1 MGFRRT
7 RVSLGDR
14 GGVVSG
20 FGQAEVSG
28 KEHGIAS
35 MTTPDPDGP
44 DGLVL
49 RFEEGMEGHVGIDR
63 SEPPAGSAG
72 GRREDTPLR
81 FDVEIRIED
90 LGRFLRVADH
100 AAQLS
105 GTVTFEPLGGRMSI
119 RDGVFNLFT
128 VDPGTGIRRMTYA
141 FRFTAADGQLY
152 FLHGHKEIH
161 DDPGALD
168 VVPDMTTLFT
178 TLYRGLDEHAPVYA
192 AGVLTFDLKK
202 TPALL
207 ASMKVE
213 GTNSL
218 LRKAAA
224 YTAFASFAYGALRD
238 EYLHGLRLLY
248 DTRYDNLALSGRMR
262 RADGAEVPFFLGS
275 GVHERGFPWGD
286 GELFSDVLLVV
297 GDGKGGFE
305 RFCISDRALDGLVL
319 DISGGVYRYHGGLFA
334 ITEGYSASF
343 SGMRSGASQLVPIL
357 ANIDISFEARSHD
370 AVAVS
375 FPHVPKLVR
384 KLSSAMANE
393 LRAHLPGTNPLG
405 IFITPHTVTVQAGSL
420 TLGDVEPAAGSP
432 GRNFTILD
440 RGTFGEAERS
450 TFRNVKWPTLLYGYL
465 CAIRPEEQAVRVQI
479 HSRTLR
485 DEREHWVRDRLE
497 AFLGTI
503 ISRAC
508 SCEMRMERDEL
519 RVLPVAK
526 AGKKEE
532 RMPLLRKL
540 GEPVLEV
547 NNDHFPTA
555 VFQRRIVEVQDPSGQ
570 RCLALEDDMSL
581 LRLEPIGTG
590 RKATVACIRDGDKFT
605 ALNRVLG
612 ETGFDAILEDR
623 WKGSGKAREDFS
635 IVIKPNFM
643 FAYDKRD
650 RSTYTDPELVHHL
663 VKRLR
668 NLGYRNLNVVEAQST
683 YGEYFDKRSV
693 LEMAEYLGYDRK
705 AGYEVVDMTL
715 DADETLYLGPRL
727 GDHPVSRCWREA
739 DFRISFAKN
748 KTHAYAYYTLTLKNI
763 FGALPLANKFKEYHC
778 GGGIYETTIEYLT
791 AFPVAYGLVDAHLSA
806 DGPFGVFAD
815 PAPNET
821 DTIIGGAD
829 LVAVDWIGASK
840 MGIDPMISP
849 YMKLAVEAFGKPE
862 IVLVGDPN
870 PYRPW
875 LNVPVALTFLTNKGV
890 DANHFFGN
898 LMYSAASQMD
908 ETRFRHKNRALYMR
922 LLRKMTVPL
931 RRAFFL
937 RTGENPSRANRLFS
951 SLFYRMGL

>member
-1 MGFRRT
+1 MT
-7 RVSLGDR
+7 KSDPYSL
-14 GGVVSG
+14 
-20 FGQAEVSG
+20 
-28 KEHGIAS
+28 
-35 MTTPDPDGP
+35 

-49 RFEEGMEGHVGIDR
+49 RFQEMMGGHVGID
-63 SEPPAGSAG
+63 EPEPLAGAARG
-72 GRREDTPLR
+72 QRENTPLR
-81 FDVEIRIED
+81 FNVEIRIED

-100 AAQLS
+100 AARLS
-105 GTVTFEPLGGRMSI
+105 GNVTFEPLGGRIPI

-128 VDPGTGIRRMTYA
+128 VDARTGIRRMTYA
-141 FRFTAADGQLY
+141 FRFTASDGQLY

-178 TLYRGLDEHAPVYA
+178 TIYRGPDEQAPVYA
-192 AGVLTFDLKK
+192 AGVLTFDLKN

-218 LRKAAA
+218 LRKTAA

-238 EYLHGLRLLY
+238 EYLQCVRLLY
-248 DTRYDNLALSGRMR
+248 DTRYENLALSGRLR
-262 RADGAEVPFFLGS
+262 GADGAEVPFFLGS
-275 GVHERGFPWGD
+275 GCHERGFPWGD

-297 GDGKGGFE
+297 GDGKGGFD
-305 RFCISDRALDGLVL
+305 RFCISDRTLEGLFL
-319 DISGGVYRYHGGLFA
+319 DISGGVFRYNGTLLA

-343 SGMRSGASQLVPIL
+343 SRMRSGASQLVPIL
-357 ANIDISFEARSHD
+357 ASIDITFHARPYD
-370 AVAVS
+370 DVPVS
-375 FPHVPKLVR
+375 FPHVPRLVR

-405 IFITPHTVTVQAGSL
+405 IFITPHTVTVHAGSL
-420 TLGDVEPAAGSP
+420 ILGDADAAAGGP
-432 GRNFTILD
+432 NRTFTILD
-440 RGTFGEAERS
+440 RRTFGEAERS

-465 CAIRPEEQAVRVQI
+465 CAIRPDERAVRVQI

-485 DEREHWVRDRLE
+485 DEREHWVRDQLE
-497 AFLGTI
+497 AYLGTV

-508 SCEMRMERDEL
+508 SCEMRMEKDEL
-519 RVLPVAK
+519 RVIPLAK

-532 RMPLLRKL
+532 RIPLLRKL

-555 VFQRRIVEVQDPSGQ
+555 IFQRRIVEVLDPSGQ

-581 LRLEPIGTG
+581 LRLEPVGTG
-590 RKATVACIRDGDKFT
+590 RKATVASIRDKNKFA
-605 ALNRVLG
+605 ALDRVLW
-612 ETGFDAILEDR
+612 ETGFDAILEAKRKD
-623 WKGSGKAREDFS
+623 SGKARDDFS

-650 RSTYTDPELVHHL
+650 HSTYTDPDLVHHL

-668 NLGYRNLNVVEAQST
+668 DLGFRNLNVVEAQST
-683 YGEYFDKRSV
+683 YGEFFDKRSV
-693 LEMAEYLGYDRK
+693 REMAVYLGYDRK

-715 DADETLYLGPRL
+715 DADEAQYLGPRL
-727 GDHPVSRCWREA
+727 GNHPVSRRWREA

-778 GGGIYETTIEYLT
+778 GRGIHETTIEYLT
-791 AFPVAYGLVDAHLSA
+791 AFPVDYGLVDAYLSA
-806 DGPFGVFAD
+806 DGPFGIFAD

-821 DTIIGGAD
+821 ETIIGGPD
-829 LVAVDWIGASK
+829 LVAVDWIAASK

-862 IVLVGDPN
+862 IVLIGDPS

-875 LNVPVALTFLTNKGV
+875 LNVPVALALFTNKGV
-890 DANHFFGN
+890 DANHYFGN

-908 ETRFRHKNRALYMR
+908 ERHFRHKNRALYMR
-922 LLRKMTVPL
+922 LLRRVTVPL

-951 SLFYRMGL
+951 SLFYRMGF

>member
-1 MGFRRT
+1 MTKSDPG
-7 RVSLGDR
+7 SL
-14 GGVVSG
+14 
-20 FGQAEVSG
+20 
-28 KEHGIAS
+28 
-35 MTTPDPDGP
+35 

-49 RFEEGMEGHVGIDR
+49 RFRETMGGHVGIDER
-63 SEPPAGSAG
+63 EPLAGSARG
-72 GRREDTPLR
+72 KRESTPLR

-100 AAQLS
+100 AAELS
-105 GTVTFEPLGGRMSI
+105 GTVTFEPLGGRLPI

-128 VDPGTGIRRMTYA
+128 VDPRTGIRRMTYA
-141 FRFTAADGQLY
+141 FRFTAADGQPY

-178 TLYRGLDEHAPVYA
+178 TLYRGPDEHAPVYA
-192 AGVLTFDLKK
+192 AGVLTFDLKS
-202 TPALL
+202 TPALV
-207 ASMKVE
+207 ASMKVD

-218 LRKAAA
+218 LRKVAA

-238 EYLHGLRLLY
+238 EYLHGVRLFY
-248 DTRYDNLALSGRMR
+248 DTRYENLVLSGRMR

-297 GDGKGGFE
+297 GDGKGGFQ
-305 RFCISDRALDGLVL
+305 RFCISDRTLEGLFL
-319 DISGGVYRYHGGLFA
+319 DISGGVYRYHGTLLA
-334 ITEGYSASF
+334 ITDGYSTSF
-343 SGMRSGASQLVPIL
+343 SRMRSGASHLVPFH
-357 ANIDISFEARSHD
+357 ASIDITFEARSYD
-370 AVAVS
+370 GVAVT
-375 FPHVPKLVR
+375 FPLVPKLLR
-384 KLSSAMANE
+384 RLSSTMANE

-405 IFITPHTVTVQAGSL
+405 VFITPHTVTVRTGSL
-420 TLGDVEPAAGSP
+420 ILGDAGTTAYGP
-432 GRNFTILD
+432 DRNFTILD
-440 RGTFGEAERS
+440 RRTFGEAERS

-465 CAIRPEEQAVRVQI
+465 CAIRPEERAARVQI

-485 DEREHWVRDRLE
+485 DEREHWVRDQLE
-497 AFLGTI
+497 AFLGTV

-508 SCEMRMERDEL
+508 SCEMRMEREEL
-519 RVLPVAK
+519 RVIPLAP
-526 AGKKEE
+526 AGNRAE
-532 RMPLLRKL
+532 RVPLLRKL

-555 VFQRRIVEVQDPSGQ
+555 IFQRRIVEVLDPSGQ

-581 LRLEPIGTG
+581 LRLEPVGTE
-590 RKATVACIRDGDKFT
+590 RKATVASIRDADKFA

-612 ETGFDAILEDR
+612 ETGFDAILEAKRKD
-623 WKGSGKAREDFS
+623 SGKAREDFS

-668 NLGYRNLNVVEAQST
+668 DLGFRNLNVVEAQST

-693 LEMAEYLGYDRK
+693 REMAGYLGYDRK

-715 DADETLYLGPRL
+715 DADEERYLGPHL
-727 GDHPVSRCWREA
+727 GNHPVSRSWREA

-763 FGALPLANKFKEYHC
+763 YGALPLANKFKEYHC
-778 GGGIYETTIEYLT
+778 GRGIYETTIEYLT
-791 AFPVAYGLVDAHLSA
+791 AFPVDFGLVDACLSA
-806 DGPFGVFAD
+806 DGPFGIFAD

-821 DTIIGGAD
+821 NTIIGGTD
-829 LVAVDWIGASK
+829 LVAVDWIAASK

-862 IVLVGDPN
+862 ILFIGDPN

-875 LNVPVALTFLTNKGV
+875 LNVPVALTLFTNKGV
-890 DANHFFGN
+890 DANHYFGN
-898 LMYSAASQMD
+898 LMYSATAQMD
-908 ETRFRHKNRALYMR
+908 ETHFRHRNRSLHMR
-922 LLRKMTVPL
+922 LLRRMTVPL

-937 RTGENPSRANRLFS
+937 RTGENPSLANRLFS
-951 SLFYRMGL
+951 SLFYKMGF

>member
-1 MGFRRT
+1 
-7 RVSLGDR
+7 
-14 GGVVSG
+14 
-20 FGQAEVSG
+20 
-28 KEHGIAS
+28 
-35 MTTPDPDGP
+35 MTKPDPYSL

-49 RFEEGMEGHVGIDR
+49 RFQETMGGHVGID
-63 SEPPAGSAG
+63 EPEPLAGAARG
-72 GRREDTPLR
+72 ERENTPLR

-100 AAQLS
+100 AAHLS
-105 GTVTFEPLGGRMSI
+105 GTVTFEPLGGRI
-119 RDGVFNLFT
+119 PIQDGVFNLFT
-128 VDPGTGIRRMTYA
+128 VDPGTGIRRMTYT

-168 VVPDMTTLFT
+168 VVPDMSTLFT
-178 TLYRGLDEHAPVYA
+178 TLYRGPDERAPVYA

-202 TPALL
+202 APSLL

-213 GTNSL
+213 GTSSR

-238 EYLHGLRLLY
+238 EYLQGIRLLY
-248 DTRYDNLALSGRMR
+248 DTRYENFVLSGQMR

-305 RFCISDRALDGLVL
+305 RYCISDRTLEGLVL
-319 DISGGVYRYHGGLFA
+319 DISGGVYRYHGTLFA
-334 ITEGYSASF
+334 ITDGYSTSF
-343 SGMRSGASQLVPIL
+343 SRMRSGAPQLVPLHASIE
-357 ANIDISFEARSHD
+357 ITFETRSYD

-375 FPHVPKLVR
+375 FPRVPKLVR
-384 KLSSAMANE
+384 KLSSSMAKE
-393 LRAHLPGTNPLG
+393 LREHLPGTNPLG
-405 IFITPHTVTVQAGSL
+405 IFITPHTVTIHTGSL
-420 TLGDVEPAAGSP
+420 IVGDPDTAVRGPD
-432 GRNFTILD
+432 RNFTLLD
-440 RGTFGEAERS
+440 RRTFGEAERG

-465 CAIRPEEQAVRVQI
+465 CAIRPEEHAARVQI
-479 HSRTLR
+479 HARTLR
-485 DEREHWVRDRLE
+485 DEREHWVRDQLD
-497 AFLGTI
+497 AFLGTV

-508 SCEMRMERDEL
+508 SREMRMERDAL
-519 RVLPVAK
+519 RVIPLTAP
-526 AGKKEE
+526 GKRAE
-532 RMPLLRKL
+532 RIPLLLKL

-555 VFQRRIVEVQDPSGQ
+555 IFQRRIVEVLDPSGR

-581 LRLEPIGTG
+581 LRLEPVGTG
-590 RKATVACIRDGDKFT
+590 RKTTVACIREEDKFV
-605 ALNRVLG
+605 ALNRVLE
-612 ETGFDAILEDR
+612 ETGFDGILEAKR
-623 WKGSGKAREDFS
+623 KASGKARQDFS

-650 RSTYTDPELVHHL
+650 LSTYTDPGLVHHL

-668 NLGYRNLNVVEAQST
+668 GLGFDNLAVVEAQST

-693 LEMAEYLGYDRK
+693 REMADYLGFDGK

-715 DADETLYLGPRL
+715 DADETQDLGPHL
-727 GDHPVSRCWREA
+727 GHHPVSRSWRNA

-778 GGGIYETTIEYLT
+778 GRGIYETTIEYLA
-791 AFPVAYGLVDAHLSA
+791 AFPVDYGLVDAYLSA
-806 DGPFGVFAD
+806 DGPFGIFAD

-821 DTIIGGAD
+821 GTILGGAD
-829 LVAVDWIGASK
+829 LVAVDWIAASK

-862 IVLVGDPN
+862 IRLVGDPN

-875 LNVPVALTFLTNKGV
+875 LNVPVALTLFTNKGV
-890 DANHFFGN
+890 DANHYFGN
-898 LMYSAASQMD
+898 LMYSAAAQMD
-908 ETRFRHKNRALYMR
+908 ETHFRHRNRALYMR
-922 LLRKMTVPL
+922 MLRRMTVPL

-951 SLFYRMGL
+951 SLFYKMGF

>member
-1 MGFRRT
+1 MT
-7 RVSLGDR
+7 KPDAYSL
-14 GGVVSG
+14 
-20 FGQAEVSG
+20 
-28 KEHGIAS
+28 
-35 MTTPDPDGP
+35 
-44 DGLVL
+44 DGLLL
-49 RFEEGMEGHVGIDR
+49 RFQERMGGHVGIDE
-63 SEPPAGSAG
+63 SEPPAGSARG
-72 GRREDTPLR
+72 QRENTPLQ

-100 AAQLS
+100 GAHLS
-105 GTVTFEPLGGRMSI
+105 GTVTFGPLGGRIPI

-128 VDPGTGIRRMTYA
+128 VEPRTGIRRMTYA
-141 FRFTAADGQLY
+141 FRFTAADGHAY
-152 FLHGHKEIH
+152 FLYGYKEIH

-168 VVPDMTTLFT
+168 VIPDMTTLFT
-178 TLYRGLDEHAPVYA
+178 TLYRGPDEHAPVYA

-213 GTNSL
+213 GTDSL
-218 LRKAAA
+218 VRKAAA

-238 EYLHGLRLLY
+238 EYLQGVRLLY

-305 RFCISDRALDGLVL
+305 RFCISDRTLEGLFL
-319 DISGGVYRYHGGLFA
+319 DISGGVYRYRGTLLA

-343 SGMRSGASQLVPIL
+343 SQMRSGSAKLVPVH
-357 ANIDISFEARSHD
+357 ASIDIAFEARSCD

-375 FPHVPKLVR
+375 FPRVPKLVR
-384 KLSSAMANE
+384 KLSSTLANE

-405 IFITPHTVTVQAGSL
+405 IFLTPHTVTVHTGSL
-420 TLGDVEPAAGSP
+420 VLGDADPAAGGP
-432 GRNFTILD
+432 DRDFTILD
-440 RGTFGEAERS
+440 RRTFGEAERG

-465 CAIRPEEQAVRVQI
+465 CAIRPEARAVRVQI

-497 AFLGTI
+497 AFLGTV

-508 SCEMRMERDEL
+508 SLEMRMEKDAL
-519 RVLPVAK
+519 RVIPLAT
-526 AGKKEE
+526 AGDKKE
-532 RMPLLRKL
+532 RIPLLRKL

-555 VFQRRIVEVQDPSGQ
+555 IFQRRIVEVRDPSGQ

-581 LRLEPIGTG
+581 LRLEPAGTG
-590 RKATVACIRDGDKFT
+590 RKATVASIRDEDKFA
-605 ALNRVLG
+605 ALDRVLG
-612 ETGFDAILEDR
+612 ETGFDAILEAKLRD
-623 WKGSGKAREDFS
+623 SGKARQDFS
-635 IVIKPNFM
+635 IVIKPSFM

-650 RSTYTDPELVHHL
+650 HSTYTDPDLVHHL

-668 NLGYRNLNVVEAQST
+668 NLRFRNLNVAEAQST

-693 LEMAEYLGYDRK
+693 REVAGYLGYNGK
-705 AGYEVVDMTL
+705 AGYEIVDMTL
-715 DADETLYLGPRL
+715 DADEMQQLGPHL
-727 GDHPVSRCWREA
+727 GNHPVSRCWREA

-763 FGALPLANKFKEYHC
+763 YGALPLADKFKEYHC
-778 GGGIYETTIEYLT
+778 SRGIYGTTIEYLS
-791 AFPVAYGLVDAHLSA
+791 AFPVQFGLVDAYLSA
-806 DGPFGVFAD
+806 DGPFGIFAD

-821 DTIIGGAD
+821 STILGGDD
-829 LVAVDWIGASK
+829 LVAVDWIAASK

-862 IVLVGDPN
+862 IVFIGDPS

-875 LNVPVALTFLTNKGV
+875 LNVPVALPLFTNKGV
-890 DANHFFGN
+890 DASHYFGN
-898 LMYSAASQMD
+898 LMYSAAAQMD
-908 ETRFRHKNRALYMR
+908 ETHFRHKNRALYMR
-922 LLRKMTVPL
+922 LLRRVTVPL

-951 SLFYRMGL
+951 SLFYKMGF

>member
-1 MGFRRT
+1 MKESYPY
-7 RVSLGDR
+7 SL
-14 GGVVSG
+14 
-20 FGQAEVSG
+20 
-28 KEHGIAS
+28 
-35 MTTPDPDGP
+35 

-49 RFEEGMEGHVGIDR
+49 RFRETMGGHVGIDE
-63 SEPPAGSAG
+63 SDPLAGSARG
-72 GRREDTPLR
+72 QRESTPLA
-81 FDVEIRIED
+81 FDVEIRIDD

-105 GTVTFEPLGGRMSI
+105 GTVTFEPLGGRIPI
-119 RDGVFNLFT
+119 RDGVFNLFS
-128 VDPGTGIRRMTYA
+128 VDPRTGIRRMTYA

-178 TLYRGLDEHAPVYA
+178 ILYRGPDEQAPVYA

-202 TPALL
+202 APALV

-218 LRKAAA
+218 LQKVAA
-224 YTAFASFAYGALRD
+224 YAAFASFAYGALRD
-238 EYLHGLRLLY
+238 EYLKGVRLLY
-248 DTRYDNLALSGRMR
+248 DTRYENLALSGHMR
-262 RADGAEVPFFLGS
+262 RADGAEVPFFLAS

-297 GDGKGGFE
+297 GDGKGGFQ
-305 RFCISDRALDGLVL
+305 RFCISDRTLEGLFL
-319 DISGGVYRYHGGLFA
+319 DISGGVYRYHGTLLA
-334 ITEGYSASF
+334 ITDGYSASF
-343 SGMRSGASQLVPIL
+343 SQMRSGSSQFVPFH
-357 ANIDISFEARSHD
+357 ACIDITFEARSYD

-375 FPHVPKLVR
+375 FPQVPTLFR
-384 KLSSAMANE
+384 KLSSTMAKE

-405 IFITPHTVTVQAGSL
+405 IFITPHTVSVRTGSL
-420 TLGDVEPAAGSP
+420 NLGDADTAVRGPD
-432 GRNFTILD
+432 RNFTILD
-440 RGTFGEAERS
+440 RRTFGEAERC

-465 CAIRPEEQAVRVQI
+465 CAIRPEEHAVRVQI

-485 DEREHWVRDRLE
+485 HEREHWVRDQLD
-497 AFLGTI
+497 AFLGTV

-519 RVLPVAK
+519 RVVPLTT
-526 AGKKEE
+526 AGNRAE
-532 RMPLLRKL
+532 RIPLLLKL

-555 VFQRRIVEVQDPSGQ
+555 IFQRRIVEVLDPSGQ

-581 LRLEPIGTG
+581 LRLEPAGTG
-590 RKATVACIRDGDKFT
+590 RKTKVASIRDEDKFA
-605 ALNRVLG
+605 ALNRVLE
-612 ETGFDAILEDR
+612 ETGFDAILEAKR
-623 WKGSGKAREDFS
+623 NGSGKGRPEFS
-635 IVIKPNFM
+635 IAIKPNFM

-668 NLGYRNLNVVEAQST
+668 GLGFVNVKVVEAQST

-693 LEMAEYLGYDRK
+693 REMAEYLGYDRK

-715 DADETLYLGPRL
+715 DADEAQLLGAHL
-727 GDHPVSRCWREA
+727 GNHPVSRSWREA

-763 FGALPLANKFKEYHC
+763 YGALPLANKFKEYHC
-778 GGGIYETTIEYLT
+778 GRGIYETTIEYLT
-791 AFPVAYGLVDAHLSA
+791 AFPVDYGLVDAYLSA
-806 DGPFGVFAD
+806 DGPFGIFAD

-821 DTIIGGAD
+821 NTIIGGAD
-829 LVAVDWIGASK
+829 LVAVDWIAASK

-862 IVLVGDPN
+862 IHLVGDPN

-875 LNVPVALTFLTNKGV
+875 LNVPVALALFTNKGV
-890 DANHFFGN
+890 DASHYFGN
-898 LMYSAASQMD
+898 LMYSAAAQMD
-908 ETRFRHKNRALYMR
+908 ETHFRHKNRALYMR
-922 LLRKMTVPL
+922 LLRRLTVPL

-951 SLFYRMGL
+951 SLFYKLGF

>member
-1 MGFRRT
+1 MT
-7 RVSLGDR
+7 KSDPYSL
-14 GGVVSG
+14 
-20 FGQAEVSG
+20 
-28 KEHGIAS
+28 
-35 MTTPDPDGP
+35 

-49 RFEEGMEGHVGIDR
+49 RFRETMGGHVGID
-63 SEPPAGSAG
+63 EPEPLAGAARG
-72 GRREDTPLR
+72 QRENTPLQ

-90 LGRFLRVADH
+90 LGRFLRIADH
-100 AAQLS
+100 AAELS
-105 GTVTFEPLGGRMSI
+105 GTVTFEPLGGRIPI
-119 RDGVFNLFT
+119 RDGAFNLFS
-128 VDPGTGIRRMTYA
+128 VDPRTGIRRMTYA

-168 VVPDMTTLFT
+168 GIPDMTTLFT
-178 TLYRGLDEHAPVYA
+178 TLYRGLDEQSPVYA
-192 AGVLTFDLKK
+192 SGVLTFDLKK

-207 ASMKVE
+207 ASMNVE

-218 LRKAAA
+218 LQKMAA

-238 EYLHGLRLLY
+238 EYLQGVRLLY
-248 DTRYDNLALSGRMR
+248 DTRYENLVLSGRMR

-297 GDGKGGFE
+297 GDGKGGFQ
-305 RFCISDRALDGLVL
+305 RFCISDRTLEGLVL
-319 DISGGVYRYHGGLFA
+319 DISGGVYRYHGTLLA
-334 ITEGYSASF
+334 ITDGYSASF
-343 SGMRSGASQLVPIL
+343 SRMRSGSSQLVPFH
-357 ANIDISFEARSHD
+357 ASIDITFEARSYD
-370 AVAVS
+370 GVAVS
-375 FPHVPKLVR
+375 FPRVPKLVR
-384 KLSSAMANE
+384 KLSSTLANE
-393 LRAHLPGTNPLG
+393 LRVHLPGTNPLG
-405 IFITPHTVTVQAGSL
+405 VFITPHTVTVRTGSL
-420 TLGDVEPAAGSP
+420 MLGDADTAECGP
-432 GRNFTILD
+432 GGNFTILD
-440 RGTFGEAERS
+440 RRTFGEAERS

-465 CAIRPEEQAVRVQI
+465 CAIRPEEQAARVQI

-485 DEREHWVRDRLE
+485 HEREHWVRDQLD
-497 AFLGTI
+497 AFLGTV
-503 ISRAC
+503 ISRTC

-519 RVLPVAK
+519 RVIPLATTGDR
-526 AGKKEE
+526 AE
-532 RMPLLRKL
+532 RIPLLLKI

-555 VFQRRIVEVQDPSGQ
+555 IFQRRIVEVLDPSGQ

-581 LRLEPIGTG
+581 LRLEPIGTV
-590 RKATVACIRDGDKFT
+590 RKAMVASIRDADKFA

-612 ETGFDAILEDR
+612 ETGFDAILEAKR
-623 WKGSGKAREDFS
+623 KESGKTRQDFS

-650 RSTYTDPELVHHL
+650 HSTYTDPELVHHL

-668 NLGYRNLNVVEAQST
+668 ELGFKNLNVVEAQST

-693 LEMAEYLGYDRK
+693 REMAEYLGYDRK

-715 DADETLYLGPRL
+715 DADEMQDLGPHL
-727 GDHPVSRCWREA
+727 GNHPVSRSWREA

-763 FGALPLANKFKEYHC
+763 YGALPLADKFKEYHC
-778 GGGIYETTIEYLT
+778 GRGIYETTIEYLT
-791 AFPVAYGLVDAHLSA
+791 AFPVEYGLVDAYLSA
-806 DGPFGVFAD
+806 DGPFGIFAD

-821 DTIIGGAD
+821 NTIIGGTD
-829 LVAVDWIGASK
+829 LVAVDWIAAGK

-862 IVLVGDPN
+862 IHLIGDPN

-875 LNVPVALTFLTNKGV
+875 LNVPVALALFTNKGV
-890 DANHFFGN
+890 DANHYFGN
-898 LMYSAASQMD
+898 LMYSAAAQMD
-908 ETRFRHKNRALYMR
+908 ETHFRHKNRALYMR
-922 LLRKMTVPL
+922 LLRRMTVPL

-951 SLFYRMGL
+951 SLFYKMGF

>member
-1 MGFRRT
+1 M
-7 RVSLGDR
+7 
-14 GGVVSG
+14 
-20 FGQAEVSG
+20 
-28 KEHGIAS
+28 KK
-35 MTTPDPDGP
+35 PDPDRL

-49 RFEEGMEGHVGIDR
+49 RFQETMGGHVGIDEI
-63 SEPPAGSAG
+63 EPLAGSAR
-72 GRREDTPLR
+72 GRRENTPLL

-105 GTVTFEPLGGRMSI
+105 GTVTFEPLGGRIPI
-119 RDGVFNLFT
+119 RDGVFNLFS
-128 VDPGTGIRRMTYA
+128 VDPRTGYRRMTYA
-141 FRFTAADGQLY
+141 FRFTAGDGQPY

-178 TLYRGLDEHAPVYA
+178 TLYRGPDEQAPVYA

-202 TPALL
+202 APALV
-207 ASMKVE
+207 ASLKVE
-213 GTNSL
+213 GADSL
-218 LRKAAA
+218 LQRVAA

-238 EYLHGLRLLY
+238 EYLQGVRLLY
-248 DTRYDNLALSGRMR
+248 DTRYENLVLSGRMR

-297 GDGKGGFE
+297 GDGKGGFQ
-305 RFCISDRALDGLVL
+305 RFCISDRTLEGLLLDV
-319 DISGGVYRYHGGLFA
+319 SSGVYRYHGTLLA
-334 ITEGYSASF
+334 VTDGYSASF
-343 SGMRSGASQLVPIL
+343 SRMRSGSSQLVPIH
-357 ANIDISFEARSHD
+357 ASIDIAFEARSYD
-370 AVAVS
+370 AMAVS
-375 FPHVPKLVR
+375 FPRVPRLVR
-384 KLSSAMANE
+384 KLSSTMANE

-405 IFITPHTVTVQAGSL
+405 IFITPHTVTVRTGSL
-420 TLGDVEPAAGSP
+420 MLGDP
-432 GRNFTILD
+432 GTATGGPDGNFTILD
-440 RGTFGEAERS
+440 RGTFGEAERG

-465 CAIRPEEQAVRVQI
+465 CAIRPDEQAVRVQI

-485 DEREHWVRDRLE
+485 HEREHWVRDQLD
-497 AFLGTI
+497 AFLGTV

-508 SCEMRMERDEL
+508 SCEMRMEKGEL
-519 RVLPVAK
+519 RVIPLII
-526 AGKKEE
+526 AGKKAE
-532 RMPLLRKL
+532 RIPLLRKI

-555 VFQRRIVEVQDPSGQ
+555 IFQRRIVEVLDPSGQ
-570 RCLALEDDMSL
+570 RCMALEDDMSL
-581 LRLEPIGTG
+581 LRLEAAGTG
-590 RKATVACIRDGDKFT
+590 RKAKVASIRDEDKFA

-612 ETGFDAILEDR
+612 ETGFDAILEAKLED
-623 WKGSGKAREDFS
+623 SGKARQDFS

-668 NLGYRNLNVVEAQST
+668 GLGFEDVKVVEAQST

-693 LEMAEYLGYDRK
+693 REMADYLGYDRS

-715 DADETLYLGPRL
+715 DADETRYLGPHL
-727 GDHPVSRCWREA
+727 GKHPVSRSWREA
-739 DFRISFAKN
+739 GFRISFAKN
-748 KTHAYAYYTLTLKNI
+748 KTHAYAFYTLALKNI
-763 FGALPLANKFKEYHC
+763 YGALPLANKFKEYHC
-778 GGGIYETTIEYLT
+778 GRGIYETTIEYLS
-791 AFPVAYGLVDAHLSA
+791 AFPVDYGLVDAYLSA
-806 DGPFGVFAD
+806 DGPFGIFAD

-849 YMKLAVEAFGKPE
+849 YMKLAVETFGKPE
-862 IVLVGDPN
+862 IHLVGDPN

-875 LNVPVALTFLTNKGV
+875 LNVPVALTLFTNKGV
-890 DANHFFGN
+890 DANHYFGN
-898 LMYSAASQMD
+898 LMYSAAAQMD
-908 ETRFRHKNRALYMR
+908 ETHFRHRNRALYMR
-922 LLRKMTVPL
+922 LLRRLTVPL

-937 RTGENPSRANRLFS
+937 RTGENPSPANRLFS
-951 SLFYRMGL
+951 SLFYKMGF

>member
-1 MGFRRT
+1 MT
-7 RVSLGDR
+7 KSDPCSL
-14 GGVVSG
+14 
-20 FGQAEVSG
+20 
-28 KEHGIAS
+28 
-35 MTTPDPDGP
+35 
-44 DGLVL
+44 DGLLL
-49 RFEEGMEGHVGIDR
+49 RFRETMGGHVGIDER
-63 SEPPAGSAG
+63 EPLAGSARG
-72 GRREDTPLR
+72 KRENTSLS
-81 FDVEIRIED
+81 FDVEIRIDD

-105 GTVTFEPLGGRMSI
+105 GTVTFEPLGGRLPI

-128 VDPGTGIRRMTYA
+128 VDPRTGIRRMTYA
-141 FRFTAADGQLY
+141 FRFTAAGGQPY

-178 TLYRGLDEHAPVYA
+178 TLYRGPDEHAPVYA
-192 AGVLTFDLKK
+192 AGVLTFDLKD
-202 TPALL
+202 TPALVG
-207 ASMKVE
+207 SMKVE

-218 LRKAAA
+218 LRKVAA

-238 EYLHGLRLLY
+238 EYLHGVRLFY
-248 DTRYDNLALSGRMR
+248 DTRYENLALSGRMR
-262 RADGAEVPFFLGS
+262 RSDGAEVPFFLGS

-297 GDGKGGFE
+297 GDGKGGFR
-305 RFCISDRALDGLVL
+305 RFCISDRTLEGLFL
-319 DISGGVYRYHGGLFA
+319 DISGGVFRYHGTLFA
-334 ITEGYSASF
+334 ITDGYSASF
-343 SGMRSGASQLVPIL
+343 SRMRSGASHLV
-357 ANIDISFEARSHD
+357 SFHASIEITFDARSYD
-370 AVAVS
+370 DVAVT
-375 FPHVPKLVR
+375 FPLVPKLLR
-384 KLSSAMANE
+384 KLSSTMGNE

-405 IFITPHTVTVQAGSL
+405 VFIKPHAVTVRTGSL
-420 TLGDVEPAAGSP
+420 MLGDADTEVCGPE
-432 GRNFTILD
+432 RNFTILD
-440 RGTFGEAERS
+440 RRTFGEAERS

-465 CAIRPEEQAVRVQI
+465 CAIRPDERAARVQI

-485 DEREHWVRDRLE
+485 DEREHWVRDQLE
-497 AFLGTI
+497 AFLGTV

-519 RVLPVAK
+519 RVIPLTT
-526 AGKKEE
+526 AGTKKE
-532 RMPLLRKL
+532 RIPLLRKL

-555 VFQRRIVEVQDPSGQ
+555 IFQRRIVEVLDPSGQ

-581 LRLEPIGTG
+581 LRLEPVGTG
-590 RKATVACIRDGDKFT
+590 RKATVASIRDADKFA

-612 ETGFDAILEDR
+612 ETGFDAILEGR
-623 WKGSGKAREDFS
+623 RKGSGKAREDFS

-668 NLGYRNLNVVEAQST
+668 DLGFRNLNVVEAQST
-683 YGEYFDKRSV
+683 YGEYFDRRSV
-693 LEMAEYLGYDRK
+693 REMAGYLGYDGK

-715 DADETLYLGPRL
+715 DVDEERFLGPHL
-727 GDHPVSRCWREA
+727 GNHPVSRSWREA

-763 FGALPLANKFKEYHC
+763 YGALPLANKFKEYHC
-778 GGGIYETTIEYLT
+778 GRGIYETTIEFLT
-791 AFPVAYGLVDAHLSA
+791 AFPVDFGLVDACLSA
-806 DGPFGVFAD
+806 DGPFGIFAD
-815 PAPNET
+815 PAPNGT
-821 DTIIGGAD
+821 DTIIGGTD
-829 LVAVDWIGASK
+829 LVAVDWIAASK

-862 IVLVGDPN
+862 ILFIGDPN

-875 LNVPVALTFLTNKGV
+875 LNVPVALTLFTNKGV
-890 DANHFFGN
+890 DANHYFGN
-898 LMYSAASQMD
+898 LMYSATAQMD
-908 ETRFRHKNRALYMR
+908 ETHFRHRNRSLHMR
-922 LLRKMTVPL
+922 LLRRMTVPL

-937 RTGENPSRANRLFS
+937 RTGENPSLANRLFS
-951 SLFYRMGL
+951 SLFYKMGF

>member
-1 MGFRRT
+1 
-7 RVSLGDR
+7 
-14 GGVVSG
+14 
-20 FGQAEVSG
+20 
-28 KEHGIAS
+28 
-35 MTTPDPDGP
+35 MTKSDPDSL

-49 RFEEGMEGHVGIDR
+49 RFQETMEGHVGIDE
-63 SEPPAGSAG
+63 SEPLAAFAR
-72 GRREDTPLR
+72 GRRENTPLR

-90 LGRFLRVADH
+90 LGRFLRTTDH

-105 GTVTFEPLGGRMSI
+105 GTVTFEPLGGRI
-119 RDGVFNLFT
+119 PVRDGVFNLFS
-128 VDPGTGIRRMTYA
+128 VDPRTGIRRMTYA
-141 FRFTAADGQLY
+141 FRFTAADGQQY

-161 DDPGALD
+161 DDPGAFD
-168 VVPDMTTLFT
+168 VIPDMTTLIT
-178 TLYRGLDEHAPVYA
+178 TLYRGPDAQAPVYA

-202 TPALL
+202 APALV

-218 LRKAAA
+218 SQKVAA

-238 EYLHGLRLLY
+238 EYLKGVRLLY

-262 RADGAEVPFFLGS
+262 RTDGAEVPFFLAS
-275 GVHERGFPWGD
+275 GFHERGFPWGD

-297 GDGKGGFE
+297 GDGKGGFQ
-305 RFCISDRALDGLVL
+305 RFCISDRTLEGLFL
-319 DISGGVYRYHGGLFA
+319 DIPSGVYRYHGTLFA
-334 ITEGYSASF
+334 ITDGYSASF
-343 SGMRSGASQLVPIL
+343 SRMRSGSSQLVPFH
-357 ANIDISFEARSHD
+357 ASIDITFEARSYD

-384 KLSSAMANE
+384 KLSSALANE
-393 LRAHLPGTNPLG
+393 FRTHLPGTNPLG
-405 IFITPHTVTVQAGSL
+405 IFITPHTVTVRTGSL
-420 TLGDVEPAAGSP
+420 ILGDAGIAVS
-432 GRNFTILD
+432 GTDRNFTILD
-440 RGTFGEAERS
+440 RRTFGEAEHG

-465 CAIRPEEQAVRVQI
+465 CAIRPEEQAARVQI

-485 DEREHWVRDRLE
+485 DEREHWVRDQLD
-497 AFLGTI
+497 AFLGTV

-508 SCEMRMERDEL
+508 SCEMRMEREEL
-519 RVLPVAK
+519 RVLPLLT
-526 AGKKEE
+526 AGKRAE
-532 RMPLLRKL
+532 RVPLLRKL

-555 VFQRRIVEVQDPSGQ
+555 VFQRRIVEVLDPSGQ

-581 LRLEPIGTG
+581 LRLEPAGTS
-590 RKATVACIRDGDKFT
+590 RKAKVASIRDEDKFA

-612 ETGFDAILEDR
+612 ETGFDAMLEAKR
-623 WKGSGKAREDFS
+623 NASGKTRQDFS
-635 IVIKPNFM
+635 VVIKSNFM

-663 VKRLR
+663 VDRLR
-668 NLGYRNLNVVEAQST
+668 GLGFKNLKVVEAQST

-693 LEMAEYLGYDRK
+693 REMAEYLGYDGN

-715 DADETLYLGPRL
+715 DADEAQQLGPHL
-727 GDHPVSRCWREA
+727 GNHPVSRSWREA

-763 FGALPLANKFKEYHC
+763 YGALPLANKFKEYHC
-778 GGGIYETTIEYLT
+778 GRGIYETTIEYLA
-791 AFPVAYGLVDAHLSA
+791 AFPVDYGLVDAYLSA
-806 DGPFGVFAD
+806 DGPFGIFAD

-821 DTIIGGAD
+821 NTIIGGAD
-829 LVAVDWIGASK
+829 LVAVDWIAASK

-862 IVLVGDPN
+862 IHLIGDSS

-875 LNVPVALTFLTNKGV
+875 LNVPVALTLFTNKGV
-890 DANHFFGN
+890 DANHYFGN
-898 LMYSAASQMD
+898 LMYSAAAQMD
-908 ETRFRHKNRALYMR
+908 ETHFRHKNRALHMR
-922 LLRKMTVPL
+922 LLRRLTVPL

-937 RTGENPSRANRLFS
+937 RTGENPSLANRLFS
-951 SLFYRMGL
+951 SLFYKLGF

>member
-1 MGFRRT
+1 MT
-7 RVSLGDR
+7 KPDHYSL
-14 GGVVSG
+14 
-20 FGQAEVSG
+20 
-28 KEHGIAS
+28 
-35 MTTPDPDGP
+35 

-49 RFEEGMEGHVGIDR
+49 RFQETMGGHVGID
-63 SEPPAGSAG
+63 EPEPLAGSARG
-72 GRREDTPLR
+72 VRENTPLQ
-81 FDVEIRIED
+81 FEVEIRIED

-105 GTVTFEPLGGRMSI
+105 GTVTFEPLGGRIPI
-119 RDGVFNLFT
+119 RDGVFNLFS

-178 TLYRGLDEHAPVYA
+178 TLYRGPDEQSPVYA

-202 TPALL
+202 APALL

-213 GTNSL
+213 GSKS
-218 LRKAAA
+218 RVQKVAA

-238 EYLHGLRLLY
+238 EYLQGIRLLY
-248 DTRYDNLALSGRMR
+248 DTRYENIVLSGRMR
-262 RADGAEVPFFLGS
+262 RTDGAEVPFFLGS

-286 GELFSDVLLVV
+286 GELFSDVLLAI
-297 GDGKGGFE
+297 GDGKGGFQ
-305 RFCISDRALDGLVL
+305 RFCISDRTLEGLIL
-319 DISGGVYRYHGGLFA
+319 DISGGVYRYHGTILA
-334 ITEGYSASF
+334 ITDGYSASF
-343 SGMRSGASQLVPIL
+343 SQMRSGSSRLVPIH
-357 ANIDISFEARSHD
+357 AAIDITFEARSYD

-375 FPHVPKLVR
+375 FPQVPKLVR
-384 KLSSAMANE
+384 KLSSTMAKE
-393 LRAHLPGTNPLG
+393 LREHLPGTNPLG
-405 IFITPHTVTVQAGSL
+405 IFITPHTVTIHTGSL
-420 TLGDVEPAAGSP
+420 ILGDTDTTVCGP
-432 GRNFTILD
+432 GGNFTILD
-440 RGTFGEAERS
+440 RCTFGEAERS

-465 CAIRPEEQAVRVQI
+465 CAIRPEEHAARVQI

-485 DEREHWVRDRLE
+485 HEREHWVRDQLD
-497 AFLGTI
+497 AFLGTV

-508 SCEMRMERDEL
+508 SCEMRIERDAI
-519 RVLPVAK
+519 RVIPLTTP
-526 AGKKEE
+526 GKRAE
-532 RMPLLRKL
+532 RIPLLLKI

-555 VFQRRIVEVQDPSGQ
+555 ILQRRIVEVLDPSGQ
-570 RCLALEDDMSL
+570 RCLALEDDISL

-590 RKATVACIRDGDKFT
+590 RKATVASIRNEDKSV
-605 ALNRVLG
+605 ALNRVLV
-612 ETGFDAILEDR
+612 ETGFDDILEAK
-623 WKGSGKAREDFS
+623 WIESGKARQDFS

-650 RSTYTDPELVHHL
+650 HSTYTDPELVHHL
-663 VKRLR
+663 VKRLLR
-668 NLGYRNLNVVEAQST
+668 LGFNHLNVVEAQST

-693 LEMAEYLGYDRK
+693 REMADYLGFDGK

-715 DADETLYLGPRL
+715 DADETQDLGPHL
-727 GDHPVSRCWREA
+727 GNHPVSRSWRKA

-763 FGALPLANKFKEYHC
+763 YGALPLANKFKEYHC
-778 GGGIYETTIEYLT
+778 GRGIYETTIEYLT
-791 AFPVAYGLVDAHLSA
+791 AFPVDYGLVDAYLSA
-806 DGPFGVFAD
+806 DGPFGIFAD

-821 DTIIGGAD
+821 NTIIGGTD
-829 LVAVDWIGASK
+829 LVAVDWIAASK
-840 MGIDPMISP
+840 MGIDPMISM
-849 YMKLAVEAFGKPE
+849 YMKLAVKAFGKPE
-862 IVLVGDPN
+862 IHLIGDPN

-875 LNVPVALTFLTNKGV
+875 LNVPVALSLFTNKGV
-890 DANHFFGN
+890 DANHYFGN
-898 LMYSAASQMD
+898 LMYSAAAQMD
-908 ETRFRHKNRALYMR
+908 ETHFRHKNRALYMR

-951 SLFYRMGL
+951 SLFYKMGF

>member
-1 MGFRRT
+1 MKKSGPD
-7 RVSLGDR
+7 SL
-14 GGVVSG
+14 
-20 FGQAEVSG
+20 
-28 KEHGIAS
+28 
-35 MTTPDPDGP
+35 

-49 RFEEGMEGHVGIDR
+49 RFQETMAGHVGIDER
-63 SEPPAGSAG
+63 EPVAGSARG
-72 GRREDTPLR
+72 ERENTSLR

-90 LGRFLRVADH
+90 LGRFLRVGDH
-100 AAQLS
+100 AANLS
-105 GTVTFEPLGGRMSI
+105 GTVTFEPLGGRIPI

-128 VDPGTGIRRMTYA
+128 VDARTGIRRMTYA
-141 FRFTAADGQLY
+141 FRFTAADGQPY

-178 TLYRGLDEHAPVYA
+178 TLHRGPDEQAPVYA
-192 AGVLTFDLKK
+192 AGVLTFDLKNA
-202 TPALL
+202 PALM

-218 LRKAAA
+218 LRKVGA
-224 YTAFASFAYGALRD
+224 YTAFVSFAYGALRD
-238 EYLHGLRLLY
+238 EYLHGVRLLY
-248 DTRYDNLALSGRMR
+248 DTRYDNLVLSGRMR
-262 RADGAEVPFFLGS
+262 RADGAEVPFFLAS

-297 GDGKGGFE
+297 GDGKGGFR
-305 RFCISDRALDGLVL
+305 RFCNSDRTLEGLTL
-319 DISGGVYRYHGGLFA
+319 DISGGVYRYHGTLFA
-334 ITEGYSASF
+334 ITDGYSTSF
-343 SGMRSGASQLVPIL
+343 SRMRSGASRLVPFH
-357 ANIDISFEARSHD
+357 ASIDITFEARSYD
-370 AVAVS
+370 AVEVS
-375 FPHVPKLVR
+375 FPRVPRLVR
-384 KLSSAMANE
+384 KLSSAMASE

-405 IFITPHTVTVQAGSL
+405 IFITPHTLTVRTGSL
-420 TLGDVEPAAGSP
+420 VLDDAGTAGRGP

-440 RGTFGEAERS
+440 RRTFGQAERG

-479 HSRTLR
+479 HARTLR
-485 DEREHWVRDRLE
+485 DEREHWVRDQLE
-497 AFLGTI
+497 AFLGSV
-503 ISRAC
+503 ISRTC
-508 SCEMRMERDEL
+508 SREMRMEREEL
-519 RVLPVAK
+519 RVLPLA
-526 AGKKEE
+526 ATGKSGG
-532 RMPLLRKL
+532 RIPLLLKL
-540 GEPVLEV
+540 GEPVLKV

-555 VFQRRIVEVQDPSGQ
+555 IFQRRIVEVLDPSGE

-581 LRLEPIGTG
+581 LRLEPSGTV
-590 RKATVACIRDGDKFT
+590 RKTTIASIRDEDKFA
-605 ALNRVLG
+605 ALSRVLA
-612 ETGFDAILEDR
+612 ETGFDAILEAR
-623 WKGSGKAREDFS
+623 RKESGKARQDFS

-650 RSTYTDPELVHHL
+650 HSTYTDPALVHHL

-668 NLGYRNLNVVEAQST
+668 DLGFRNLNIVEAQST

-693 LEMAEYLGYDRK
+693 REMAEYLGYDGK

-715 DADETLYLGPRL
+715 DADEVRHLGPHL
-727 GDHPVSRCWREA
+727 GNHPVSRSWREA

-778 GGGIYETTIEYLT
+778 GRGIFETTIEYLT
-791 AFPVAYGLVDAHLSA
+791 AFPVEYGLVDAYLSA
-806 DGPFGVFAD
+806 DGPFGIFAD

-821 DTIIGGAD
+821 NTIIGGAD

-849 YMKLAVEAFGKPE
+849 HMKLAVEAFGKPE
-862 IVLVGDPN
+862 ILLIGDPN

-875 LNVPVALTFLTNKGV
+875 LNVPVALALFTNKGV
-890 DANHFFGN
+890 DANHYFGN
-898 LMYSAASQMD
+898 LMYSATSQMD
-908 ETRFRHKNRALYMR
+908 ETHFRHKNRALYMR
-922 LLRKMTVPL
+922 MLRRMTVPM

-951 SLFYRMGL
+951 SLFYKMGF

>member
-1 MGFRRT
+1 
-7 RVSLGDR
+7 
-14 GGVVSG
+14 
-20 FGQAEVSG
+20 
-28 KEHGIAS
+28 
-35 MTTPDPDGP
+35 MTKPDPYSL

-49 RFEEGMEGHVGIDR
+49 RFQETMGGHVGID
-63 SEPPAGSAG
+63 EPEPLAGSARG
-72 GRREDTPLR
+72 QRENTPFQ

-105 GTVTFEPLGGRMSI
+105 GTVTFEPLGGRIPI

-178 TLYRGLDEHAPVYA
+178 TLYRGPDEQAPVYA
-192 AGVLTFDLKK
+192 AGVLNFDLRK

-213 GTNSL
+213 GTNSRL
-218 LRKAAA
+218 QKVAA

-238 EYLHGLRLLY
+238 EYLHGIRLLY
-248 DTRYDNLALSGRMR
+248 DTRYENFVLSGRMR
-262 RADGAEVPFFLGS
+262 RTDGAEVPFFLGS

-297 GDGKGGFE
+297 GDGKGGFQ
-305 RFCISDRALDGLVL
+305 RFCITDRTLEGLTL
-319 DISGGVYRYHGGLFA
+319 DIPGGVYRYHGTLLA
-334 ITEGYSASF
+334 VTDGYSASF
-343 SGMRSGASQLVPIL
+343 SGMRSGSTRLIPIRAS
-357 ANIDISFEARSHD
+357 IDITFEARPYD

-375 FPHVPKLVR
+375 FPTVPKLVR

-393 LRAHLPGTNPLG
+393 LREHLPGTNPLG
-405 IFITPHTVTVQAGSL
+405 VFITPHTVTIHAGSL
-420 TLGDVEPAAGSP
+420 ILGDADSDSRGPE
-432 GRNFTILD
+432 RNFTILD
-440 RGTFGEAERS
+440 RRTFGEAERS

-465 CAIRPEEQAVRVQI
+465 CAIRPEEHAARVQI
-479 HSRTLR
+479 HARTLR
-485 DEREHWVRDRLE
+485 DEREHWVRDQLD
-497 AFLGTI
+497 AYLGTI

-508 SCEMRMERDEL
+508 SCEMRMEGDEL
-519 RVLPVAK
+519 RVIPLSK
-526 AGKKEE
+526 AGKRAE
-532 RMPLLRKL
+532 RLPLLLKL

-555 VFQRRIVEVQDPSGQ
+555 IFQRRIVEVLDPSGI

-581 LRLEPIGTG
+581 LRLDPVGTG
-590 RKATVACIRDGDKFT
+590 RKATVASIRDEDKFS

-612 ETGFDAILEDR
+612 ETGFDAILEAKLRD
-623 WKGSGKAREDFS
+623 SGKSRQDFS
-635 IVIKPNFM
+635 IVIKPSFM

-663 VKRLR
+663 VERLR
-668 NLGYRNLNVVEAQST
+668 GLGFRNLNVAEAQST
-683 YGEYFDKRSV
+683 YGEYFDQRSV
-693 LEMAEYLGYDRK
+693 REMAEYLGYDGK
-705 AGYEVVDMTL
+705 PGYEVVDMTL
-715 DADETLYLGPRL
+715 DADEMRQLGPRL
-727 GDHPVSRCWREA
+727 GNHPVSRRWREA

-778 GGGIYETTIEYLT
+778 GRGIYETTIEYLS
-791 AFPVAYGLVDAHLSA
+791 AFPVQYGLVDAYLSA
-806 DGPFGVFAD
+806 DGPFGIFAD

-821 DTIIGGAD
+821 NTIIGGSD
-829 LVAVDWIGASK
+829 LVAVDWIAASK

-862 IVLVGDPN
+862 IHLIGDPN

-875 LNVPVALTFLTNKGV
+875 LNVPVALTLFTNKGV
-890 DANHFFGN
+890 DANHYFGN
-898 LMYSAASQMD
+898 LMYSAAAQMD
-908 ETRFRHKNRALYMR
+908 ETHFRHKNRALYMR

-951 SLFYRMGL
+951 SLFYKMGF

>member
-1 MGFRRT
+1 MT
-7 RVSLGDR
+7 KSDPYSL
-14 GGVVSG
+14 
-20 FGQAEVSG
+20 
-28 KEHGIAS
+28 
-35 MTTPDPDGP
+35 

-49 RFEEGMEGHVGIDR
+49 LFRETMGGHVGID
-63 SEPPAGSAG
+63 EPEPLAGAVRG
-72 GRREDTPLR
+72 QRENTPLQ

-90 LGRFLRVADH
+90 LGRFLRVAGH
-100 AAQLS
+100 AAKLS
-105 GTVTFEPLGGRMSI
+105 GTVTFDPLGGRIPI
-119 RDGVFNLFT
+119 RDGAFNLFS

-141 FRFTAADGQLY
+141 FRFTAADAQQY

-178 TLYRGLDEHAPVYA
+178 TLYRGQDEQSPVYA
-192 AGVLTFDLKK
+192 SGVLTFDLKK

-207 ASMKVE
+207 ASMNVE

-218 LRKAAA
+218 LQKMAA

-238 EYLHGLRLLY
+238 EYLQGVRLLY
-248 DTRYDNLALSGRMR
+248 DTRYENLVLSGRMR
-262 RADGAEVPFFLGS
+262 HADGAEVPFFLGS

-297 GDGKGGFE
+297 GDGEGGFQ
-305 RFCISDRALDGLVL
+305 RFCISDRTLEGLVL
-319 DISGGVYRYHGGLFA
+319 DISGGVYRYHGTLLA
-334 ITEGYSASF
+334 ITDGYSTSF
-343 SGMRSGASQLVPIL
+343 SRMRSGSSQLVPFQ
-357 ANIDISFEARSHD
+357 ASIDITFEARSYD
-370 AVAVS
+370 GVAVT
-375 FPHVPKLVR
+375 FPRVPKFVR
-384 KLSSAMANE
+384 KLSSTMANE
-393 LRAHLPGTNPLG
+393 LRVHLPGTNPLG
-405 IFITPHTVTVQAGSL
+405 VFITPHTVTVRTGSL
-420 TLGDVEPAAGSP
+420 MLGDADAAEGGP
-432 GRNFTILD
+432 GGNFTILD
-440 RGTFGEAERS
+440 RRTFGEAERS

-465 CAIRPEEQAVRVQI
+465 CAIRPEEKAARVQI

-485 DEREHWVRDRLE
+485 HEREHWVRDQLD
-497 AFLGTI
+497 AFLGTV
-503 ISRAC
+503 ISRTC

-519 RVLPVAK
+519 RVIPLASTGDR
-526 AGKKEE
+526 AE
-532 RMPLLRKL
+532 RIPLLLKI

-555 VFQRRIVEVQDPSGQ
+555 IFQRRIVEVLDPSGQ

-581 LRLEPIGTG
+581 LRLEPIGTV
-590 RKATVACIRDGDKFT
+590 RKAMVASIRDADKFA

-612 ETGFDAILEDR
+612 ETGFDAILEAKRKDT
-623 WKGSGKAREDFS
+623 GKARQDFS

-650 RSTYTDPELVHHL
+650 HSTYTDPELVHHL

-668 NLGYRNLNVVEAQST
+668 ELGFKNLNVVEAQST

-693 LEMAEYLGYDRK
+693 REMAEYLGYDRK
-705 AGYEVVDMTL
+705 AGYEIVDMTL
-715 DADETLYLGPRL
+715 DADEMLDLGPHL
-727 GDHPVSRCWREA
+727 GNHPVSRSWREA

-763 FGALPLANKFKEYHC
+763 YGALPLADKFKEYHC
-778 GGGIYETTIEYLT
+778 GRGIYESTIEYLT
-791 AFPVAYGLVDAHLSA
+791 AFPVEYGLVDAYLSA
-806 DGPFGVFAD
+806 DGPFGIFAD

-821 DTIIGGAD
+821 NTIIGGTD
-829 LVAVDWIGASK
+829 LVAVDWIAAGK

-862 IVLVGDPN
+862 ILLIGDPN

-875 LNVPVALTFLTNKGV
+875 LNVPVALTLFTNKGV
-890 DANHFFGN
+890 DANHYFGN
-898 LMYSAASQMD
+898 LMYSAAAQMD
-908 ETRFRHKNRALYMR
+908 ETHFRHKNRALYMR
-922 LLRKMTVPL
+922 LFRRMTVPL

-951 SLFYRMGL
+951 SLFYKMGF

>member
-1 MGFRRT
+1 MKKKEPF
-7 RVSLGDR
+7 SL
-14 GGVVSG
+14 
-20 FGQAEVSG
+20 
-28 KEHGIAS
+28 
-35 MTTPDPDGP
+35 

-49 RFEEGMEGHVGIDR
+49 RFQETMGGHVGID
-63 SEPPAGSAG
+63 EPEPLAGSAR
-72 GRREDTPLR
+72 GRRENTPLR

-100 AAQLS
+100 AAHLS
-105 GTVTFEPLGGRMSI
+105 GTVTFAPLGGRIPI

-128 VDPGTGIRRMTYA
+128 VDPRTGIRRMTYA
-141 FRFTAADGQLY
+141 FGFTAADGQPY
-152 FLHGHKEIH
+152 FLRGHKEIH

-178 TLYRGLDEHAPVYA
+178 TLHRGQDEQAPVYA
-192 AGVLTFDLKK
+192 AGELTFDLKEA
-202 TPALL
+202 PAMA

-238 EYLHGLRLLY
+238 EYLHGVRLLY
-248 DTRYDNLALSGRMR
+248 DTRYENLVLSGRMR

-297 GDGKGGFE
+297 GDGKGGFH
-305 RFCISDRALDGLVL
+305 RFCNSDRTLEGLFL
-319 DISGGVYRYHGGLFA
+319 DISGGAYRYHGPLFA
-334 ITEGYSASF
+334 ITDGYSTSF
-343 SGMRSGASQLVPIL
+343 SRMRAAAPQLVPFH
-357 ANIDISFEARSHD
+357 ARIDITFDARSHD
-370 AVAVS
+370 AAAVT
-375 FPHVPKLVR
+375 FPRVPKLLR
-384 KLSSAMANE
+384 KLSSGMANE
-393 LRAHLPGTNPLG
+393 LRTHLPGTNPLG
-405 IFITPHTVTVQAGSL
+405 IFITPHAVTVSAGSL
-420 TLGDVEPAAGSP
+420 TWGDAGTAAP
-432 GRNFTILD
+432 GTDGDFTILD
-440 RGTFGEAERS
+440 RRTFGEAERG

-465 CAIRPEEQAVRVQI
+465 CAIRPEDRAVRVQI

-485 DEREHWVRDRLE
+485 HEREHWVRDQLD
-497 AFLGTI
+497 AFLGTV
-503 ISRAC
+503 ISRTC
-508 SCEMRMERDEL
+508 SCEMRMERGEL
-519 RVLPVAK
+519 RVIPLTT
-526 AGKKEE
+526 AGKKAE
-532 RMPLLRKL
+532 RIPLLRKI

-555 VFQRRIVEVQDPSGQ
+555 VFQRRIVEVLDPSGQ

-581 LRLEPIGTG
+581 LRLEPAGTG
-590 RKATVACIRDGDKFT
+590 RKATVASIRDEDKFA
-605 ALNRVLG
+605 ALDRVLG
-612 ETGFDAILEDR
+612 ETGFDALLEAKRD
-623 WKGSGKAREDFS
+623 GSGKARPDFS
-635 IVIKPNFM
+635 IVIKPSFM

-668 NLGYRNLNVVEAQST
+668 GRGFENLKVVEAQST

-693 LEMAEYLGYDRK
+693 REMADYLGYDGS
-705 AGYEVVDMTL
+705 AGYEVADMTL
-715 DADETLYLGPRL
+715 DADEARHLGPHL
-727 GDHPVSRCWREA
+727 GHHPVSRSWREA

-763 FGALPLANKFKEYHC
+763 YGALPLADKFREYHC
-778 GGGIYETTIEYLT
+778 GRGIYGTTIEYLK
-791 AFPVAYGLVDAHLSA
+791 AFPVDYGLVDACLSA
-806 DGPFGVFAD
+806 DGPFGIFAD
-815 PAPNET
+815 PLPNET
-821 DTIIGGAD
+821 DTIIGGDD
-829 LVAVDWIGASK
+829 LVAVDWIAASK

-862 IVLVGDPN
+862 IHLVGDPN

-875 LNVPVALTFLTNKGV
+875 LNVPVALTLFTNKGM

-898 LMYSAASQMD
+898 LMYSAGAQMD
-908 ETRFRHKNRALYMR
+908 ETHFRHKNRALYMR
-922 LLRKMTVPL
+922 LLRRATVPL

-951 SLFYRMGL
+951 SLFYKLGF

>member
-1 MGFRRT
+1 
-7 RVSLGDR
+7 
-14 GGVVSG
+14 
-20 FGQAEVSG
+20 
-28 KEHGIAS
+28 
-35 MTTPDPDGP
+35 MTKSDPDSL

-49 RFEEGMEGHVGIDR
+49 QFRETMGGHVGIDER
-63 SEPPAGSAG
+63 EPLAGSARG
-72 GRREDTPLR
+72 KRESTPLR

-105 GTVTFEPLGGRMSI
+105 GTVTFEPLGGRLPI

-128 VDPGTGIRRMTYA
+128 VDPRTGIRRMTYA

-152 FLHGHKEIH
+152 FLHGNKEIH

-192 AGVLTFDLKK
+192 AGVLTFDLKN
-202 TPALL
+202 TPVLV

-218 LRKAAA
+218 LRKVAA
-224 YTAFASFAYGALRD
+224 YTAFASFAYGALRN
-238 EYLHGLRLLY
+238 EYLHGVRLFY
-248 DTRYDNLALSGRMR
+248 DTRYENLVLSGRMR
-262 RADGAEVPFFLGS
+262 CSDGADVPFFLGS

-297 GDGKGGFE
+297 GDGKGGFQ
-305 RFCISDRALDGLVL
+305 RFCISDRTLEGLFL
-319 DISGGVYRYHGGLFA
+319 DISGGVYRYHGTLLA
-334 ITEGYSASF
+334 ITDGYSTSF
-343 SGMRSGASQLVPIL
+343 SRMRLGASHLVPFH
-357 ANIDISFEARSHD
+357 ASIDITFEARSYD
-370 AVAVS
+370 GVAVT
-375 FPHVPKLVR
+375 FPLVPKLLR
-384 KLSSAMANE
+384 RLSSTMANE

-405 IFITPHTVTVQAGSL
+405 IFITPHAVTVRTGSM
-420 TLGDVEPAAGSP
+420 TVSDVGTATGGPE
-432 GRNFTILD
+432 RNFTILD
-440 RGTFGEAERS
+440 RRTFGEAERG

-479 HSRTLR
+479 HTRTLR
-485 DEREHWVRDRLE
+485 HEREHWVRDQLD
-497 AFLGTI
+497 AFLGTV
-503 ISRAC
+503 ISRSC

-519 RVLPVAK
+519 RVTPLA
-526 AGKKEE
+526 ASGKRSE
-532 RMPLLRKL
+532 RIPLLRKL
-540 GEPVLEV
+540 GVPVLEV

-555 VFQRRIVEVQDPSGQ
+555 IFQRRIVEVLDPSGQ

-581 LRLEPIGTG
+581 LRLEATGTV
-590 RKATVACIRDGDKFT
+590 RKATVASIRDEDKFA
-605 ALNRVLG
+605 ALDRVLG
-612 ETGFDAILEDR
+612 ETGFDGILEARRKD
-623 WKGSGKAREDFS
+623 SGKAREDFS

-650 RSTYTDPELVHHL
+650 RSTYTDAGLVHHL
-663 VKRLR
+663 VKKLR
-668 NLGYRNLNVVEAQST
+668 ELGFKKLNVVEAQST

-693 LEMAEYLGYDRK
+693 REVADYLGFDGK
-705 AGYEVVDMTL
+705 AGYGVVDMTL
-715 DADETLYLGPRL
+715 DADEVQQLGPHL
-727 GDHPVSRCWREA
+727 GNHPVSRSWREA

-763 FGALPLANKFKEYHC
+763 YGALPLANKFKEYHC
-778 GGGIYETTIEYLT
+778 GRGIYETTIEYLK
-791 AFPVAYGLVDAHLSA
+791 AFPVDFGLVDAYLSA
-806 DGPFGVFAD
+806 DGPFGIFAD

-821 DTIIGGAD
+821 NTIIGGTD
-829 LVAVDWIGASK
+829 LVAVDWIAASK

-862 IVLVGDPN
+862 IHLIGDPN

-875 LNVPVALTFLTNKGV
+875 LNVPVALTLFTNKGV
-890 DANHFFGN
+890 DANHYFGN
-898 LMYSAASQMD
+898 LMYSATSQMD
-908 ETRFRHKNRALYMR
+908 ETHFRHKNRTLHMR
-922 LLRKMTVPL
+922 LLRRMTVPL

-937 RTGENPSRANRLFS
+937 RTGENPSLANRLFS
-951 SLFYRMGL
+951 SLFYKMGF

>member
-1 MGFRRT
+1 MG
-7 RVSLGDR
+7 
-14 GGVVSG
+14 
-20 FGQAEVSG
+20 
-28 KEHGIAS
+28 
-35 MTTPDPDGP
+35 
-44 DGLVL
+44 
-49 RFEEGMEGHVGIDR
+49 GHVGID
-63 SEPPAGSAG
+63 EPEPLADSAR
-72 GRREDTPLR
+72 GRRENTPLH

-90 LGRFLRVADH
+90 LGRFLRTAGH
-100 AAQLS
+100 AAELT
-105 GTVTFEPLGGRMSI
+105 GTVTFDPLGGRIPI
-119 RDGVFNLFT
+119 RDGVFNLFS
-128 VDPGTGIRRMTYA
+128 VDPRTGYRRMTYA
-141 FRFTAADGQLY
+141 FRFTAADGQVY

-178 TLYRGLDEHAPVYA
+178 TLYRGPDEQAPVYA
-192 AGVLTFDLKK
+192 AGVIAFDLKK
-202 TPALL
+202 APALV
-207 ASMKVE
+207 ASMEVE

-218 LRKAAA
+218 LQKMAA

-238 EYLHGLRLLY
+238 EYLRGVRLLY
-248 DTRYDNLALSGRMR
+248 DTRYENLALSGRMR

-297 GDGKGGFE
+297 GDGKGGFQ
-305 RFCISDRALDGLVL
+305 RFCISDRALEGLFL
-319 DISGGVYRYHGGLFA
+319 DLSGGVYRYHGPLFA
-334 ITEGYSASF
+334 ITDGYSAAF
-343 SGMRSGASQLVPIL
+343 SQMRAGTSKLVPFQ
-357 ANIDISFEARSHD
+357 ASIDITFDARSHD
-370 AVAVS
+370 TAAVI
-375 FPHVPKLVR
+375 FPRIPKLLR

-393 LRAHLPGTNPLG
+393 LRTHLPGTNPLG
-405 IFITPHTVTVQAGSL
+405 IFITPHTVTVRDGSL
-420 TLGDVEPAAGSP
+420 SLGDAGTAAP
-432 GRNFTILD
+432 GPDGDFTILV
-440 RGTFGEAERS
+440 RRTFGEAERG

-465 CAIRPEEQAVRVQI
+465 CAIRPEERAVRVQI

-485 DEREHWVRDRLE
+485 HAREHWVRDQLD
-497 AFLGTI
+497 AFLGTV

-508 SCEMRMERDEL
+508 SCEMRMEKGEL
-519 RVLPVAK
+519 RVIPLTT
-526 AGKKEE
+526 AGKKAE
-532 RMPLLRKL
+532 RIPLLRKI

-555 VFQRRIVEVQDPSGQ
+555 VFQRRIVEVLDPSGQ

-581 LRLEPIGTG
+581 LRLEAGGTG
-590 RKATVACIRDGDKFT
+590 RKATVASIRDQDKFS
-605 ALNRVLG
+605 ALNRVLE
-612 ETGFDAILEDR
+612 ETGFDACLEAKRKD
-623 WKGSGKAREDFS
+623 SGKASPDFS

-668 NLGYRNLNVVEAQST
+668 GLGFENVKVVEAQST

-693 LEMAEYLGYDRK
+693 REMAEYLGYDRN
-705 AGYEVVDMTL
+705 ARYEVVDMTL
-715 DADETLYLGPRL
+715 DADETQDLGPHL
-727 GDHPVSRCWREA
+727 GKHPVSRSWREA

-748 KTHAYAYYTLTLKNI
+748 KTHAYAFYTLTLKNI
-763 FGALPLANKFKEYHC
+763 YGALPLANKFKEYHC
-778 GGGIYETTIEYLT
+778 GRGIYETTIEYLT
-791 AFPVAYGLVDAHLSA
+791 AFPVDYGLVDAYLSA
-806 DGPFGVFAD
+806 DGPFVIFAD

-849 YMKLAVEAFGKPE
+849 YMKHAVEAFGKPE
-862 IVLVGDPN
+862 IHLVGDPN

-875 LNVPVALTFLTNKGV
+875 LNVPVALTLFTNKGV
-890 DANHFFGN
+890 DANHYFGN
-898 LMYSAASQMD
+898 LMYSAAAQMD

-922 LLRKMTVPL
+922 LLRRLTVPL

-937 RTGENPSRANRLFS
+937 RTGENPSPANRLFS
-951 SLFYRMGL
+951 SLFYKMGF